1 MPQRHP
7 DTAYQLVSD
16 FYAEVDRVLKE
27 ISP

>member
-1 MPQRHP
+1 LYEF

-27 ISP
+27 VSP

>member
-1 MPQRHP
+1 VLYEF